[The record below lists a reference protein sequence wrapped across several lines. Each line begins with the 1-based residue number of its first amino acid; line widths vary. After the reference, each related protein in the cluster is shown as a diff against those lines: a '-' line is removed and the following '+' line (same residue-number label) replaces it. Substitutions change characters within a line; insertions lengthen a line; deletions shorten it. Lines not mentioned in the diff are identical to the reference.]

1 MSRRVKVIITVLAIT
16 LLLPIKASAVTLGE
30 YEAAVENGVNTLDM
44 WTKTKANG
52 FTVK

>member
-1 MSRRVKVIITVLAIT
+1 MFKGSTSLTTVYVSQAGLD
-16 LLLPIKASAVTLGE
+16 S